1 MIMSKIL
8 FMSVGTGLGK
18 TNPKESLA
26 QGLAFSINE
35 TEPDHIVFIV
45 TEKSKETVTL
55 IEKCYEEEY
64 NNKIDYETVH
74 INSPDNFNECFEKIS
89 DKIKEYS
96 DEKVYIDYTSGT
108 KTMSLTVAIISVLY
122 HNKLTSVT
130 GKRGDNGTVIH
141 GTEELIQHNPYSV
154 YDKLNIEKVKHLF
167 NYNRFET
174 AAEILDTIVVLEDKE
189 KIKTLVNY
197 YDKWDKFHH
206 ENFPNDMNSELF
218 TDLEAQLKQN
228 QKSMSIILKK
238 GHDQKCY
245 YLLADLI
252 NNSQRR
258 YEEGKYDDAIARLY
272 RSLELVAQIRL
283 KKEYDIIT
291 SDVDMK
297 ILGKHIEL
305 SKKYLERLKGKGN
318 NNKKIKIGLSEDYI
332 LLNNLNDPIGQ
343 YYKQN
348 EEEYKNIL
356 SKRNKSI
363 LAHGT
368 EPKTKEDYEKF
379 KELVLNIA
387 RELDSRMDDF
397 IEETKFPKFKV
408 D

>member
-1 MIMSKIL
+1 MSKIL

-18 TNPKESLA
+18 KNQKESLA

-35 TEPDHIVFIV
+35 TEPDHILFIV
-45 TEKSKETVTL
+45 TEKSKETVNL
-55 IEKCYEEEY
+55 IEKYYEEEY
-64 NNKIDYETVH
+64 NNKIDYEMVL
-74 INSPDNFNECFEKIS
+74 IDKPDNFNDCFEKIS
-89 DKIKEYS
+89 GKIKEYP

-108 KTMSLTVAIISVLY
+108 KTMSLTVAIMSVLY
-122 HNKLTSVT
+122 HKKLTSVT
-130 GKRGDNGTVIH
+130 GKRGEDGTVIH
-141 GTEELIQHNPYSV
+141 GTEELKQHNPYSV

-174 AAEILDTIVVLEDKE
+174 AAEILDTVVVLEDKE
-189 KIKTLVNY
+189 KIKTMINY
-197 YDKWDKFHH
+197 YDKWDKFNH
-206 ENFPNDMNSELF
+206 ETFPKDMNSELF
-218 TDLEAQLKQN
+218 TDLEAQLQQN
-228 QKSMSIILKK
+228 QKSMSIILKE
-238 GHDQKCY
+238 GHDQRCY

-252 NNSQRR
+252 NNAQRR
-258 YEEGKYDDAIARLY
+258 YDEGKYDDAVARLY
-272 RSLELVAQIRL
+272 RSLEFVAQIRL
-283 KKEYDIIT
+283 KEYDIIT

-297 ILGKHIEL
+297 ILGKHMEL
-305 SKKYLERLKGKGN
+305 SKDYLDGLKKRGN
-318 NNKKIKIGLSEDYI
+318 NREKIKIGLSEDYS
-332 LLNNLNDPIGQ
+332 LLNNLNDSVRQ

-348 EEEYKNIL
+348 NEEYKNIL

-363 LAHGT
+363 MAHGT

-387 RELDSRMDDF
+387 KKLDGRMDEF

>member
-1 MIMSKIL
+1 M
-8 FMSVGTGLGK
+8 
-18 TNPKESLA
+18 
-26 QGLAFSINE
+26 
-35 TEPDHIVFIV
+35 D
-45 TEKSKETVTL
+45 
-55 IEKCYEEEY
+55 
-64 NNKIDYETVH
+64 KIDYETIH

-174 AAEILDTIVVLEDKE
+174 AVEILDTIVVLEDKE

-206 ENFPNDMNSELF
+206 EEFPNDMNSELF

-228 QKSMSIILKK
+228 QKSMSIMLKK

-397 IEETKFPKFKV
+397 IKETKFPKFKV